1 MALEES
7 MIEPFEEGLVS
18 KGIVS
23 YGVSAYGYDIRIA
36 DEFKVFTNINTSVVD
51 PKSFD
56 PNSFVDFKGDVCIIP
71 PNSFALA
78 RSMEY
83 FRIPRSTLVICV

>member
-1 MALEES
+1 MSIKPDSWIRKKALEEL
-7 MIEPFEEGLVS
+7 MIEPFEEGLVN

-51 PKSFD
+51 PKLSL
-56 PNSFVDFKGDVCIIP
+56 IHI
-71 PNSFALA
+71 
-78 RSMEY
+78 
-83 FRIPRSTLVICV
+83 

>member
-36 DEFKVFTNINTSVVD
+36 DEFKVFTNITQ
-51 PKSFD
+51 
-56 PNSFVDFKGDVCIIP
+56 
-71 PNSFALA
+71 AW
-78 RSMEY
+78 
-83 FRIPRSTLVICV
+83 

>member
-1 MALEES
+1 MSIKPDSWIRKMALEES

-56 PNSFVDFKGDVCIIP
+56 PNSFVDF
-71 PNSFALA
+71 
-78 RSMEY
+78 
-83 FRIPRSTLVICV
+83 